1 MPFTQRNAK
10 MSELISVTPYP
21 LKPRIQAEKSTVY
34 KTLFP
39 EKNIY
44 FDYPLDQLLY
54 ELDIKQLVF
63 AV

>member
-10 MSELISVTPYP
+10 VSELISVTPYA
-21 LKPRIQAEKSTVY
+21 LKPRIQAGKNTVY

-39 EKNIY
+39 ERNIY

-54 ELDIKQLVF
+54 ELDI
-63 AV
+63 